1 MSSRNLNDEGMMMAD
16 RKKTPDMFADMTAAP
31 MDAVA
36 LAVGDGSVALPVSK
50 CRMDGGTQSR
60 VRIDEGV
67 VKRYQDDLANGD
79 RFDPIQAYFDGTDY
93 WVWDGFHRVNA
104 HKALGLAEINAIV
117 KQGTRRDAVLAST
130 GANPKHGL
138 QRTDDDKRRA
148 VMVLLEDEEWGKWSD
163 RKIADTVHVSHPFV
177 AGLRKLVSGNV
188 TTIPTTNVVDL
199 PVVEPTTSAPVNGRS
214 KPAPVPVAK
223 PAPIFLPASLES
235 EWDALTWAVHDW
247 AMEKLPDSRRL
258 FELKDMIVTRQNGR
272 YWKGIV
278 SAVEA
283 AGVTATQGA
292 IISAVSKVRL
302 ALVDNAVPARDVV
315 EIIDTYQQVPRVSH
329 NVTAVV
335 TAEPP
340 EIKPRWRAEHQPDGT
355 RWLIYNKDGK
365 EKMWVLS
372 AAEAMFLSA
381 ELAHPL

>member
-1 MSSRNLNDEGMMMAD
+1 MSSSNLNDEGTMMAD
-16 RKKTPDMFADMTAAP
+16 RKKTPDMFADMTASP

-36 LAVGDGSVALPVSK
+36 LAMGDGSVALPVSK
-50 CRMDGGTQSR
+50 CRLDGGTQSR
-60 VRIDEGV
+60 VRIDDGV
-67 VKRYQDDLANGD
+67 VKRYSNDLANGD
-79 RFDPIQAYFDGTDY
+79 KFKPVEVFFDGTDY
-93 WVWDGFHRVNA
+93 WVSDGFHRVKA
-104 HKALGLAEINAIV
+104 HMALGLAEINAIV

-130 GANPKHGL
+130 GANPRHGL
-138 QRTDDDKRRA
+138 QRTDEDIRRA
-148 VMVLLEDEEWGKWSD
+148 VMVLLEDEEWSQWSD
-163 RKIADTVHVSHPFV
+163 RKIAITTHTSHPFV

-188 TTIPTTNVVDL
+188 TTPAVQVVDL
-199 PVVEPTTSAPVNGRS
+199 PVEKATTSAPVNGRS

-223 PAPIFLPASLES
+223 PAPVFLPASLES

-247 AMEKLPDSRRL
+247 AMAKLPDSRRL
-258 FELKDMIVTRQNGR
+258 FELKDMIMTRQNGR

-302 ALVDNAVPARDVV
+302 ALVDGTVPARDVV

-340 EIKPRWRAEHQPDGT
+340 EIKPTWRVEHQPD
-355 RWLIYNKDGK
+355 RRRLMIHNKDGK
-365 EKMWVLS
+365 ERKYLLTEV
-372 AAEAMFLSA
+372 EAMFLSA